1 MQKSISQLTL
11 DELLQFK
18 LKLHH
23 LHRDYGHETD
33 SLKDP
38 SKLHSTFRKLLR
50 LESVLKTVYAEMERR
65 KPGHNIHS

>member
-1 MQKSISQLTL
+1 MQRSISQLSF

-23 LHRDYGHETD
+23 LQRDYGHEAE

-38 SKLHSTFRKLLR
+38 SKLDNAFRKLSR
-50 LESVLKTVYAEMERR
+50 LESILKTVYAEMERR

>member
-1 MQKSISQLTL
+1 MQQSISQLTF
-11 DELLQFK
+11 DELIQFK

-23 LHRDYGHETD
+23 LQRDYGHEAE

-38 SKLHSTFRKLLR
+38 SKLTRAYKTLSRLDST
-50 LESVLKTVYAEMERR
+50 LKTVYAEMERR